1 MSLLITLS
9 KLNDCSGI
17 PIVIFEQVNVGWETT
32 CQTTCQLILQVQSY
46 FHVNFY
52 HGVNSMFL
60 SKNPFF
66 KNIWPHFPKITL
78 VFLTKGLNQ

>member
-9 KLNDCSGI
+9 KFNDFSGI
-17 PIVIFEQVNVGWETT
+17 PIVIFEQVNAGWETT
-32 CQTTCQLILQVQSY
+32 CQLILNIQSY
-46 FHVNFY
+46 FHINFY

>member
-9 KLNDCSGI
+9 KFNDFSGI
-17 PIVIFEQVNVGWETT
+17 PIVIFEQVNAGWETT
-32 CQTTCQLILQVQSY
+32 CQLILHVQSY
-46 FHVNFY
+46 FHINFY